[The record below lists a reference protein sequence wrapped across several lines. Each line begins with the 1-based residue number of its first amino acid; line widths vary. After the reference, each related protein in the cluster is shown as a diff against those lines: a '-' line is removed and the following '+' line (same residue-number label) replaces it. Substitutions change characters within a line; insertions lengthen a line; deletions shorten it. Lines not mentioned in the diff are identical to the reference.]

1 MASSSGAYD
10 AEAGF
15 NQSGGGLYIVFGAL
29 TVATNVYKDSVVS
42 GSGGSFLAAIPLV
55 YGSTEVNGSATI
67 AVGTVLKDMGKTVV
81 VPVTVAGA
89 ANVGAMVGMRTFRKF
104 QIVGN
109 TAAAEAAFGVG
120 TSTTANPWGT
130 FFLEMARE
138 SQDGAGTRPQIAR
151 YF

>member
-29 TVATNVYKDSVVS
+29 TVATNVYKEAVVS
-42 GSGGSFLAAIPLV
+42 GSGGAFTTAIPLV
-55 YGSTEVNGSATI
+55 FGSLEINGSATI
-67 AVGTVLKDMGKTVV
+67 AVGTVLRDMGKTVV
-81 VPVTVAGA
+81 VPVNVTGGLTGA
-89 ANVGAMVGMRTFRKF
+89 IVGMRTFRKF

-109 TAAAEAAFGVG
+109 TVAAEAAFGVG
-120 TSTTANPWGT
+120 TSTTANTWGT
-130 FFLEMARE
+130 FYLEMARE

>member
-29 TVATNVYKDSVVS
+29 TVATTAYKEAVVS
-42 GSGGSFLAAIPLV
+42 GSGGAFTTAIPLV
-55 YGSTEVNGSATI
+55 FGSLEVNGAATI
-67 AVGTVLKDMGKTVV
+67 AVGTVLRDMGKTVV
-81 VPVTVAGA
+81 VPVNVTGGLTGA
-89 ANVGAMVGMRTFRKF
+89 IVGMRTFRKF

-109 TAAAEAAFGVG
+109 TVAAEAAFGVG
-120 TSTTANPWGT
+120 TSTTANTWGT
-130 FFLEMARE
+130 FYLEMARE

>member
-29 TVATNVYKDSVVS
+29 TVATNVYKEAVVS
-42 GSGGSFLAAIPLV
+42 GSGGAFTTAIPLV
-55 YGSTEVNGSATI
+55 FGSLEINGAATI
-67 AVGTVLKDMGKTVV
+67 AVGTVLRDMGKTVV
-81 VPVTVAGA
+81 VPVNVTGGLTGA
-89 ANVGAMVGMRTFRKF
+89 IVGMRTFRKF

-120 TSTTANPWGT
+120 TSTTANTWGT
-130 FFLEMARE
+130 FYLEMARE

>member
-29 TVATNVYKDSVVS
+29 TVATTAYKEAVVS
-42 GSGGSFLAAIPLV
+42 GSGGAFTTAIPLV
-55 YGSTEVNGSATI
+55 FGSLEINGSATI
-67 AVGTVLKDMGKTVV
+67 AVGTVLRDMGKTVV
-81 VPVTVAGA
+81 VPVNVTGGLTGA
-89 ANVGAMVGMRTFRKF
+89 IVGMRTFRKF

-109 TAAAEAAFGVG
+109 TVAAEAAFGVG
-120 TSTTANPWGT
+120 TSTTANTWGT
-130 FFLEMARE
+130 FYLEMARE

>member
-29 TVATNVYKDSVVS
+29 TVATNVYKEAVVS
-42 GSGGSFLAAIPLV
+42 GSGGAFTTAIPLV
-55 YGSTEVNGSATI
+55 FGSLEVNGAATI
-67 AVGTVLKDMGKTVV
+67 AVGTVLRDMGKTVV
-81 VPVTVAGA
+81 VPVNVTGGLTGA
-89 ANVGAMVGMRTFRKF
+89 IVGMRTFRKF

-120 TSTTANPWGT
+120 TSTTANTWGA
-130 FFLEMARE
+130 FYLEMARE
-138 SQDGAGTRPQIAR
+138 SQDGAGVRPQIAR

>member
-29 TVATNVYKDSVVS
+29 TVATNVYKEAVVS
-42 GSGGSFLAAIPLV
+42 GSGGAFTTAIPLV
-55 YGSTEVNGSATI
+55 FGSLEINGSATI
-67 AVGTVLKDMGKTVV
+67 AVGTVLRDMGKTVV
-81 VPVTVAGA
+81 VPVNVTGGLTGA
-89 ANVGAMVGMRTFRKF
+89 IVGMRTFRKF

-120 TSTTANPWGT
+120 TSTTANTWGT
-130 FFLEMARE
+130 FYLEMARE
-138 SQDGAGTRPQIAR
+138 SQDGAGARPQIAR

>member
-29 TVATNVYKDSVVS
+29 TVATNVYKEAVVS
-42 GSGGSFLAAIPLV
+42 GSGGAFTTAIPLV
-55 YGSTEVNGSATI
+55 FGSLEVNGAATI
-67 AVGTVLKDMGKTVV
+67 AVGTVLRDMGKTVV
-81 VPVTVAGA
+81 VPVNVTGGLTGA
-89 ANVGAMVGMRTFRKF
+89 IVGMRTFRKF

-109 TAAAEAAFGVG
+109 TVAAEAAFGVG
-120 TSTTANPWGT
+120 TSTTANTWGT
-130 FFLEMARE
+130 FYLEMARE

>member
-29 TVATNVYKDSVVS
+29 TVATNVYKEAVVS
-42 GSGGSFLAAIPLV
+42 GSGGAFTTAIPLV
-55 YGSTEVNGSATI
+55 FGSLEVNGAATI
-67 AVGTVLKDMGKTVV
+67 AVGTVLRDMGKTVV
-81 VPVTVAGA
+81 VPVNVTGGLTGA
-89 ANVGAMVGMRTFRKF
+89 IVGMRTFRKF

-120 TSTTANPWGT
+120 TSTTANTWGT
-130 FFLEMARE
+130 FYLEMARE

>member
-15 NQSGGGLYIVFGAL
+15 NQSSGGLYIVFGAL
-29 TVATNVYKDSVVS
+29 TVATNVYKEAVVS
-42 GSGGSFLAAIPLV
+42 GSGGAFTTAIPLV
-55 YGSTEVNGSATI
+55 FGSLEVNGAATI
-67 AVGTVLKDMGKTVV
+67 AVGTVLRDMGKTVV
-81 VPVTVAGA
+81 VPVNVTGGLTGA
-89 ANVGAMVGMRTFRKF
+89 IVGMRTFRKF

-120 TSTTANPWGT
+120 TSTTANTWGT
-130 FFLEMARE
+130 FYLEMARE

>member
-29 TVATNVYKDSVVS
+29 TVATNVYKEAVVS
-42 GSGGSFLAAIPLV
+42 GSGGAFTTAIPLV
-55 YGSTEVNGSATI
+55 FGSLEINGAATI
-67 AVGTVLKDMGKTVV
+67 AVGTVLRDMGKTVV
-81 VPVTVAGA
+81 VPVNVTGGLTGA
-89 ANVGAMVGMRTFRKF
+89 VVGMRTFRKF

-120 TSTTANPWGT
+120 TSTTANTWGT
-130 FFLEMARE
+130 FYLEMARE

>member
-29 TVATNVYKDSVVS
+29 TVATNVYKEAVVS
-42 GSGGSFLAAIPLV
+42 GSGGAFTTAIPLV
-55 YGSTEVNGSATI
+55 FGSLEVNGAATI
-67 AVGTVLKDMGKTVV
+67 AVGTVLRDMGKTVV
-81 VPVTVAGA
+81 VPVNVTGGLTGA
-89 ANVGAMVGMRTFRKF
+89 VVGMRTFRKF

-120 TSTTANPWGT
+120 TSTTANTWGT
-130 FFLEMARE
+130 FYLEMARE

>member
-29 TVATNVYKDSVVS
+29 TVATNVYKEAVVS
-42 GSGGSFLAAIPLV
+42 GSGGAFTTAIPLV
-55 YGSTEVNGSATI
+55 FGSLEINGAATI
-67 AVGTVLKDMGKTVV
+67 AVGTVLRDMGKTVV
-81 VPVTVAGA
+81 VPVNVTGGLTGA
-89 ANVGAMVGMRTFRKF
+89 IVGMRTFRKF

-120 TSTTANPWGT
+120 TSTTANTWGA
-130 FFLEMARE
+130 FYLEMARE
-138 SQDGAGTRPQIAR
+138 SQDGAGVRPQIAR